1 MHKGNWAFESRGEED
16 VCRLRVICGR
26 LMPCLP
32 VFFFWVSF
40 VLRTSHERWHQP
52 DTSMLLGGGGAAFAR
67 PVPTRLQFDT
77 TTKLI
82 PELGNASIPHTS
94 GCRGVY
100 MEGIKG
106 CR

>member
-1 MHKGNWAFESRGEED
+1 MVHDKSLHFILS
-16 VCRLRVICGR
+16 
-26 LMPCLP
+26 
-32 VFFFWVSF
+32 
-40 VLRTSHERWHQP
+40 
-52 DTSMLLGGGGAAFAR
+52 LGGGGTALAC
-67 PVPTRLQFDT
+67 PVPTHLQFDT
-77 TTKLI
+77 MTKLI